1 MLRQLATVTIEIPHS
16 SVSQLG
22 HPIHVQSL
30 TKNHSPPSS
39 SYIHVYWSD
48 FISTSCYW
56 TSQWIWCWQYWL
68 NCKNAPGPC
77 CIRHCSN
84 FFLLQNNSAFLWSL
98 DTSFPWY
105 RSVYWFCWSG
115 YISTL
120 SKQAYGAFPD
130 WVSIDQQFR
139 LLRFED

>member
-1 MLRQLATVTIEIPHS
+1 MTVSHCNNRDTPFLCVTTWTPYSCAITD
-16 SVSQLG
+16 Q
-22 HPIHVQSL
+22 
-30 TKNHSPPSS
+30 KSPTPP

-84 FFLLQNNSAFLWSL
+84 FFLLQNNSVFLWSL